1 MTQTVA
7 ETLAETGANT
17 LAQPWPV
24 ADASVLAP
32 VPEHEDLRKVM
43 RDILASHADHE
54 QVRRA
59 ADSPLGYSADLWSL
73 LNDEMSVGA
82 MAVPEDR
89 GGLGV
94 GFGMLAVVLE
104 EAGRALLPEPLLASA
119 VLGARAVLAAPLGS
133 LPDELV
139 DGVVAGRLVVTL
151 ATGPG
156 ADASLDVNGTD
167 GSLTVSG
174 RVGRVM
180 LGATADLLVVAAG
193 APGGEAVHLV
203 DLREGS
209 DRRPL
214 EVLDHT
220 RRQAA
225 VELVAAPAHLIAG
238 PEHAGA
244 VLSDLDVVRRVA
256 LAAEHVG
263 MIEAMLDLTR
273 TYLGQREQFGRPLA
287 SFQAIK
293 HRLADVLVDL
303 ERARSAARYAAAIL
317 DQDPVSAEL
326 PAAVAAAVAT
336 EAVIRV
342 AHETVQ
348 LHGGIGFTWEHPAHY
363 YVRRALGDEAVF
375 GPAHAH
381 RALVAELL
389 GIR

>member
-1 MTQTVA
+1 MTARTA
-7 ETLAETGANT
+7 
-17 LAQPWPV
+17 AQPWPV

-43 RDILASHADHE
+43 RDILGTHADHE

-59 ADSPLGYSADLWSL
+59 AAGPLGYSADLWSL

-119 VLGARAVLAAPLGS
+119 VLGVRAVLAAPLGS
-133 LPDELV
+133 IPAEVV
-139 DGVVAGRLVVTL
+139 DGLVAGRLTATL

-156 ADASLDVNGTD
+156 ADASLDVAEAD
-167 GSLTVSG
+167 GSPTVSG

-180 LGATADLLVVAAG
+180 LGATADLLVAAAG
-193 APGGEAVHLV
+193 GPGGEALYLV
-203 DLREGS
+203 DLGDARGA

-225 VELVAAPAHLIAG
+225 IELVDAPAHLIAG

-244 VLSDLDVVRRVA
+244 VLSELDVVRRVA

-287 SFQAIK
+287 SFQVIK

-303 ERARSAARYAAAIL
+303 ERARSAARYAAAVL
-317 DQDPVSAEL
+317 DQDPLSAEL

-389 GIR
+389 GI

>member
-1 MTQTVA
+1 MTTPATV
-7 ETLAETGANT
+7 
-17 LAQPWPV
+17 QPWPD

-32 VPEHEDLRKVM
+32 VSEHEDLRSVI
-43 RDILASHADHE
+43 REILGARADHE

-59 ADSPLGYSADLWSL
+59 ADGPLGYSADLWKL

-94 GFGMLAVVLE
+94 GIGMQAVVLE

-119 VLGARAVLAAPLGS
+119 VLGVRAVLAAPLGS
-133 LPDELV
+133 VPDELV
-139 DGVVAGRLVVTL
+139 DGVIAGHLVATV

-156 ADASLDVNGTD
+156 ADASLTVTGTD
-167 GSLTVSG
+167 GSLGVSG
-174 RVGRVM
+174 RVGRVP
-180 LGATADLLVVAAG
+180 LGATADLVVVVADSPA
-193 APGGEAVHLV
+193 GEALHLV
-203 DLREGS
+203 DLRHVREA
-209 DRRPL
+209 DRQPL
-214 EVLDHT
+214 EVLDLT

-225 VELVAAPAHLIAG
+225 VQLAAAPAHLIAA
-238 PEHAGA
+238 PEHVGA
-244 VLSDLDVVRRVA
+244 VLAELDVVRRIA

-273 TYLGQREQFGRPLA
+273 SYLGQREQFGRPLA
-287 SFQAIK
+287 SFQVIK

-303 ERARSAARYAAAIL
+303 ERARSAARYAAAVL
-317 DQDPVSAEL
+317 DHDPASADL

-363 YVRRALGDEAVF
+363 YLRRALGDEAVF

-381 RALVAELL
+381 RALVADLL
-389 GIR
+389 GV

>member
-1 MTQTVA
+1 VTTRTTV
-7 ETLAETGANT
+7 
-17 LAQPWPV
+17 QPWPE

-32 VPEHEDLRKVM
+32 VPEHEDLRSVV
-43 RDILASHADHE
+43 RDIIGARADHE

-59 ADSPLGYSADLWSL
+59 ADGPLGYSADLWKL

-89 GGLGV
+89 GGLGA
-94 GFGMLAVVLE
+94 GMGMLAVVLE

-119 VLGARAVLAAPLGS
+119 VLGVRAVLAAGPGS
-133 LPDELV
+133 IPDELV
-139 DGVVAGRLVVTL
+139 DGVIAGHLVATS

-156 ADASLDVNGTD
+156 ADASLDVVETD

-174 RVGRVM
+174 RVGRVL
-180 LGATADLLVVAAG
+180 LGATADLLVVLGDSA
-193 APGGEAVHLV
+193 GGEALHLV
-203 DLREGS
+203 DLRGVREG

-220 RRQAA
+220 QRQAA
-225 VELVAAPAHLIAG
+225 VEVVAAPAYVIAA
-238 PEHAGA
+238 PERAA
-244 VLSDLDVVRRVA
+244 TVLSDLDVVRRIA

-287 SFQAIK
+287 SFQVIK

-303 ERARSAARYAAAIL
+303 ERARSAARYAAAVL
-317 DQDPVSAEL
+317 DHDPASADL

-363 YVRRALGDEAVF
+363 YLRRALGDEAVF

-381 RALVAELL
+381 RARVAELL
-389 GIR
+389 GI

>member
-1 MTQTVA
+1 MTDRA
-7 ETLAETGANT
+7 AMH
-17 LAQPWPV
+17 PWPE

-32 VPEHEDLRKVM
+32 VAEHEDLRKVI
-43 RDILASHADHE
+43 RDILGVHADHE

-59 ADSPLGYSADLWSL
+59 ADGPLGYSADLWSL

-94 GFGMLAVVLE
+94 GLGMLAVVLE

-119 VLGARAVLAAPLGS
+119 VLGVRAVLAAPLGRI
-133 LPDELV
+133 PDDVV
-139 DGVVAGRLVVTL
+139 DGVVAGHLVATI

-156 ADASLDVNGTD
+156 ADASLEVTRTG

-174 RVGRVM
+174 RVGRVL
-180 LGATADLLVVAAG
+180 LGATADLMVVVADDA
-193 APGGEAVHLV
+193 GGEGLLLV
-203 DLREGS
+203 DLREARAAH
-209 DRRPL
+209 RRPL

-225 VELVAAPAHLIAG
+225 VELVAAPACVIAG
-238 PEHAGA
+238 PEHVGV

-287 SFQAIK
+287 SFQVIK

-303 ERARSAARYAAAIL
+303 ERARSAARYAAAVL
-317 DQDPVSAEL
+317 DQDPMSAAL

-363 YVRRALGDEAVF
+363 YLRRALGDEAVF
-375 GPAHAH
+375 GQAHAH
-381 RALVAELL
+381 RAIVAELL
-389 GIR
+389 GI

>member
-1 MTQTVA
+1 MH
-7 ETLAETGANT
+7 
-17 LAQPWPV
+17 PWPE

-32 VPEHEDLRKVM
+32 VPEHEDLRKVI
-43 RDILASHADHE
+43 RDLLAAHADHE

-59 ADSPLGYSADLWSL
+59 ADGPLGYCADLWRL

-82 MAVPEDR
+82 MMAPEDR

-94 GFGMLAVVLE
+94 GIGMLAVVLE
-104 EAGRALLPEPLLASA
+104 EAGRALLPEPLLTSA
-119 VLGARAVLAAPLGS
+119 VLGVRAVLAAPPRNIPG
-133 LPDELV
+133 ELV
-139 DGVVAGRLVVTL
+139 DGVVAGRLIATI
-151 ATGPG
+151 ATGAG
-156 ADASLDVNGTD
+156 ADASLDVTETD
-167 GSLTVSG
+167 GSWAASG

-180 LGATADLLVVAAG
+180 LGATAELLVAACG
-193 APGGEAVHLV
+193 TSGGEALYLV
-203 DLREGS
+203 DLRDTRGS

-214 EVLDHT
+214 EVLDRT

-225 VELVAAPAHLIAG
+225 VELVAAPAYLIAG
-238 PEHAGA
+238 PEDAGA
-244 VLSDLDVVRRVA
+244 VLSELDVVRRVA

-303 ERARSAARYAAAIL
+303 ERARSAARYAAAVF
-317 DQDPVSAEL
+317 DQDPLSAEL

-336 EAVIRV
+336 EAMIRV

-363 YVRRALGDEAVF
+363 YLRRALGDEAVF
-375 GPAHAH
+375 GSARAH

-389 GIR
+389 GI